1 MSSRALRAAVLGVA
15 LSLAT
20 GPVAATAAQETGTQQ
35 AAMER
40 LDLNTA
46 TVEQLM
52 GLKGVGEVTARAIVD
67 YREQNGPFRSVDDLI
82 RVRGIGEKKLEALR
96 PFVKVE

>member
-15 LSLAT
+15 ISLAT
-20 GPVAATAAQETGTQQ
+20 VPVAATAAQEAGTQQ
-35 AAMER
+35 AATER
-40 LDLNTA
+40 IDLNTA
-46 TVEQLM
+46 SVEQLM

-67 YREQNGPFRSVDDLI
+67 YREQNGPFRSVDDLV